1 MMMLR
6 NSQKP
11 NRWRQLIVA
20 GVMCLVCG
28 HVAAAN
34 QTPMA
39 PDFTLKSRE
48 GVNIKLSELRG
59 QVVMVNFWA
68 SWCGPCRQEMP
79 LLQQLFDRYQSL
91 GFSLLGVNV
100 DEDRSAA
107 DKMLSDLP
115 VSFPILYDDRS
126 EVSKEYQVKA
136 MPSTFMVDRDGR
148 IRYLHKGYKPGYEE
162 EYQQQIRELLRE

>member
-1 MMMLR
+1 MLSKR
-6 NSQKP
+6 LIQF
-11 NRWRQLIVA
+11 RLHQFIVA
-20 GVMCLVCG
+20 GVLLLACG
-28 HVAAAN
+28 YTVAAN
-34 QTPMA
+34 QPSMA

-100 DEDRSAA
+100 DEDRAAA
-107 DKMLSDLP
+107 DKMLSDVP

-126 EVSKEYQVKA
+126 KVSKQYQVKA

-162 EYQQQIRELLRE
+162 EYQQQIRQLLRE